1 MAQNERAGSASGLA
15 SGLAGL
21 RIETRF
27 RERNNHGWANE
38 NAGRKATTVG
48 DGIESDFTNK
58 PHDHARRR
66 DTDEDRSLLND
77 LHSATPP
84 ISVPRPDEQHR
95 TVDADPYPHK
105 PDDLQGSPLDSYLQT
120 HRPSISFNPQVSVDS
135 GNQVLLEEPLSTG
148 DLKNRPPQKFESR
161 SSGLRNALS
170 QDDDHGEPNHEFA
183 SWGHKRPQDRNLPTG
198 QSRAQPFARP
208 ENGSTVGSELDRPTS
223 LTSQSTVSPVTDE
236 IRTPP
241 DDSNH
246 TMFSP
251 FCVPSPTQSF
261 ASPEERCSSWS
272 GAISTPYGSKR
283 SSTLDRSSSLR
294 NSTRHSSRRS
304 TTSSGKSPASM
315 FLSIWSASEEPAPQP
330 DDEGQVVGDD
340 YVLGKQIGF
349 GGFSTVKEAYK
360 AEKHGETKRL
370 AVKIVR
376 KQITGRSEQENDEVQ
391 AEFDHEVRVWR
402 YLSHPHVLTLD
413 AVYETDY
420 ATFCFTK
427 LAIGGTLFDLVRQN
441 RSGLDTNLAK
451 KYTYQLACAIRY
463 LHQDARVVHRDIKLE
478 NCLLDPIK
486 STDGRTSSNLVLCD
500 FGMAEWMSMDNGGDS
515 PDPYEDAAD
524 RPPPQQ
530 MGPAG
535 SSTSVAGSL
544 EYASPELLQS
554 VDGVIHPSVDI
565 WAFGVIVY
573 AVVVGS
579 RPFQDSFTPR
589 IQANIL
595 SGIWDRD
602 AVVSNITDGHRR
614 QDRQHALDLVRGC
627 LDMDP
632 NRRWTIRDVLASPWL
647 REIHETAE
655 PSPDTVWRL

>member
-1 MAQNERAGSASGLA
+1 MEHSERAGLA

-21 RIETRF
+21 RIETNF
-27 RERNNHGWANE
+27 HERNKPKWANE

-48 DGIESDFTNK
+48 DGIESDHTNQS
-58 PHDHARRR
+58 HDYARRH
-66 DTDEDRSLLND
+66 DTDEDRSLISD

-84 ISVPRPDEQHR
+84 ISVPRHDEQHHAD
-95 TVDADPYPHK
+95 DADNFPHK
-105 PDDLQGSPLDSYLQT
+105 PDGVQGSPLDNYDSYLHT
-120 HRPSISFNPQVSVDS
+120 RRPSISFNPKVSVDS
-135 GNQVLLEEPLSTG
+135 GNQIPLEEPLSMG
-148 DLKNRPPQKFESR
+148 DVKNRPPQKFESR

-170 QDDDHGEPNHEFA
+170 QDDEHLEPNRESP
-183 SWGHKRPQDRNLPTG
+183 SWSPKRSLDRSFPTG
-198 QSRAQPFARP
+198 ESRAQPFARF
-208 ENGSTVGSELDRPTS
+208 ENGSTASPELDRPTS

-236 IRTPP
+236 VRTPP
-241 DDSNH
+241 DYSSH
-246 TMFSP
+246 TLLSP

-261 ASPEERCSSWS
+261 ASPEDRSSSWS
-272 GAISTPYGSKR
+272 GGIATPFGSKR

-304 TTSSGKSPASM
+304 TNSSGKSPAK
-315 FLSIWSASEEPAPQP
+315 PAPQP
-330 DDEGQVVGDD
+330 DDEGQMVGDD

-349 GGFSTVKEAYK
+349 GGFSAVKEAYK

-370 AVKIVR
+370 AVKIVK
-376 KQITGRSEQENDEVQ
+376 KQITGRSEHENDEVQ

-441 RSGLDTNLAK
+441 RSGLDSQSAK
-451 KYTYQLACAIRY
+451 KYAYQLACAIRY
-463 LHQDARVVHRDIKLE
+463 LHEDARVVHRDIKLE
-478 NCLLDPIK
+478 NCLLDPIE
-486 STDGRTSSNLVLCD
+486 SADGTTSSTLVLCD
-500 FGMAEWMSMDNGGDS
+500 FGMAEWMSIDNGGDS

-554 VDGVIHPSVDI
+554 SDGVIHPSVDV

-573 AVVVGS
+573 TIIVGS
-579 RPFQDSFTPR
+579 RPFQDSFAPR

-595 SGIWDRD
+595 SGTWDCNAVLADTVD
-602 AVVSNITDGHRR
+602 APVR
-614 QDRQHALDLVRGC
+614 QDRQYALDLIRGC
-627 LDMDP
+627 LEMDP
-632 NRRWTIRDVLASPWL
+632 NKRLSIRGVLSSPWL
-647 REIHETAE
+647 REVHEAAE

>member
-1 MAQNERAGSASGLA
+1 MEHSERAGLA

-21 RIETRF
+21 RIETNF
-27 RERNNHGWANE
+27 HERNKPKWANE
-38 NAGRKATTVG
+38 NAGGKATTVG
-48 DGIESDFTNK
+48 DGIESDHTNQS
-58 PHDHARRR
+58 HDYARRY
-66 DTDEDRSLLND
+66 DTDEDRSLISD

-84 ISVPRPDEQHR
+84 ISVPRHDEQHHAD
-95 TVDADPYPHK
+95 DADNFPHK
-105 PDDLQGSPLDSYLQT
+105 PDDVQGSPLDNYDSYLHT
-120 HRPSISFNPQVSVDS
+120 RRPSISFNPKVSVDS
-135 GNQVLLEEPLSTG
+135 GNQIPLEEPLSMG
-148 DLKNRPPQKFESR
+148 DVKNRPPQKFESR

-170 QDDDHGEPNHEFA
+170 QDDEHLEPNRESP
-183 SWGHKRPQDRNLPTG
+183 SWSPKRSLDRSFPTG
-198 QSRAQPFARP
+198 ESRAQPFARF
-208 ENGSTVGSELDRPTS
+208 ENGSTASSELGRPTS

-241 DDSNH
+241 DYSSH
-246 TMFSP
+246 TLLSP

-261 ASPEERCSSWS
+261 ASPEDRSSSWS
-272 GAISTPYGSKR
+272 GGIATPFSSKR

-304 TTSSGKSPASM
+304 TNSSGKSPASM
-315 FLSIWSASEEPAPQP
+315 FLSMWSNVEEPAPQP
-330 DDEGQVVGDD
+330 DDEGQMVGDD

-349 GGFSTVKEAYK
+349 GGFSAVKEAYK

-370 AVKIVR
+370 AVKIVK
-376 KQITGRSEQENDEVQ
+376 KQITGRSEHENDEVQ

-441 RSGLDTNLAK
+441 RTGLDSQSAK
-451 KYTYQLACAIRY
+451 KYAYQLACAIRY
-463 LHQDARVVHRDIKLE
+463 LHEDARVVHRDIKLE
-478 NCLLDPIK
+478 NCLLDPIE
-486 STDGRTSSNLVLCD
+486 SADGTTSSTLVLCD
-500 FGMAEWMSMDNGGDS
+500 FGMAEWMSIDNGGDS

-554 VDGVIHPSVDI
+554 ADGVIHPSVDV

-573 AVVVGS
+573 TIIVGS
-579 RPFQDSFTPR
+579 RPFQDSFAPR

-595 SGIWDRD
+595 SGTWDCN
-602 AVVSNITDGHRR
+602 AVLADTVDSPLR
-614 QDRQHALDLVRGC
+614 QDRQYALDLIRGC
-627 LDMDP
+627 LEMNP
-632 NRRWTIRDVLASPWL
+632 NKRLSIRGVLSSPWL
-647 REIHETAE
+647 REVHEAAE

>member
-236 IRTPP
+236 IRTPLMIQ
-241 DDSNH
+241 
-246 TMFSP
+246 TI
-251 FCVPSPTQSF
+251 
-261 ASPEERCSSWS
+261 RCSRRF
-272 GAISTPYGSKR
+272 ACR
-283 SSTLDRSSSLR
+283 RQR
-294 NSTRHSSRRS
+294 NLSRRPKNAAALGLELS
-304 TTSSGKSPASM
+304 QPHTEASAALLLIAAASPASM

>member
-1 MAQNERAGSASGLA
+1 MEHSERAGLA

-21 RIETRF
+21 RIETNF
-27 RERNNHGWANE
+27 HERNTPKWANE

-48 DGIESDFTNK
+48 DGIESDHTNQS
-58 PHDHARRR
+58 HDYARRH
-66 DTDEDRSLLND
+66 DTDEDRSLISD

-84 ISVPRPDEQHR
+84 ISVPRYDEQHR
-95 TVDADPYPHK
+95 ADDADSFPHK
-105 PDDLQGSPLDSYLQT
+105 PDGVRGSPLDNYDSYLHT
-120 HRPSISFNPQVSVDS
+120 HRPSISFNPKVSVDS
-135 GNQVLLEEPLSTG
+135 GNQIPLEEPLSMG
-148 DLKNRPPQKFESR
+148 DVKNRPPQKFESR

-170 QDDDHGEPNHEFA
+170 QDDEHLEPNRESP
-183 SWGHKRPQDRNLPTG
+183 SWSPKRSLDRSFPTG
-198 QSRAQPFARP
+198 ESRAQPFARF
-208 ENGSTVGSELDRPTS
+208 ENGSTASPELGRPTS

-236 IRTPP
+236 VRTPP
-241 DDSNH
+241 DYSSN
-246 TMFSP
+246 TLLSP
-251 FCVPSPTQSF
+251 FCAPSPTQSF
-261 ASPEERCSSWS
+261 ASPEDRSSSWS
-272 GAISTPYGSKR
+272 GGIATPFGSKR

-304 TTSSGKSPASM
+304 TNSSGKSPASM
-315 FLSIWSASEEPAPQP
+315 FLSMWNNIEEPAPLP
-330 DDEGQVVGDD
+330 DDEGQMVGDD

-349 GGFSTVKEAYK
+349 GGFSAVKEAYK

-370 AVKIVR
+370 AVKIVK
-376 KQITGRSEQENDEVQ
+376 KQITGRSEHENDEVQ

-441 RSGLDTNLAK
+441 RSGLDSQSAK
-451 KYTYQLACAIRY
+451 KYAYQLACAIRY
-463 LHQDARVVHRDIKLE
+463 LHEDARVVHRDIKLE
-478 NCLLDPIK
+478 NCLLDPIE
-486 STDGRTSSNLVLCD
+486 SADGTTSSTLVLCD
-500 FGMAEWMSMDNGGDS
+500 FGMAEWMSIDNGGDS

-554 VDGVIHPSVDI
+554 VDGVIHPSVDV

-573 AVVVGS
+573 TIIVGS

-595 SGIWDRD
+595 SGTWDYN
-602 AVVSNITDGHRR
+602 AVFAGTVDGPLR
-614 QDRQHALDLVRGC
+614 QDRQHALDLIRGC
-627 LDMDP
+627 LEMDP
-632 NRRWTIRDVLASPWL
+632 NKRLSIRGVLSSPWL
-647 REIHETAE
+647 REVHEAAE

>member
-1 MAQNERAGSASGLA
+1 MAHSERAGLA

-21 RIETRF
+21 RIETHF
-27 RERNNHGWANE
+27 HERSNSRWGSE
-38 NAGRKATTVG
+38 NSGRKATTVG
-48 DGIESDFTNK
+48 DGIESDYTK
-58 PHDHARRR
+58 QSHDYARRR
-66 DTDEDRSLLND
+66 DTDEDRSLSSD

-84 ISVPRPDEQHR
+84 ISVPRPDEQRHAI
-95 TVDADPYPHK
+95 DNDNYPHK
-105 PDDLQGSPLDSYLQT
+105 PDDVQGSPLDSYLQT
-120 HRPSISFNPQVSVDS
+120 RRPSISFNPTVSVDS
-135 GNQVLLEEPLSTG
+135 GNQIPLEEPLSTG
-148 DLKNRPPQKFESR
+148 DVKNRPPQRFESR

-170 QDDDHGEPNHEFA
+170 QDDDHVELNNESPNW
-183 SWGHKRPQDRNLPTG
+183 SPKRAHDRGFPTG
-198 QSRAQPFARP
+198 QSRPQPFARS
-208 ENGSTVGSELDRPTS
+208 ENGSIMGSELDRPTS

-236 IRTPP
+236 LRTPP
-241 DDSNH
+241 DDSTH
-246 TMFSP
+246 TMLSP
-251 FCVPSPTQSF
+251 FYLSSPTQSF

-272 GAISTPYGSKR
+272 GGIATPFGSKR

-315 FLSIWSASEEPAPQP
+315 FLSMWGNREEPVSQP
-330 DDEGQVVGDD
+330 DDEGQMVGDD

-370 AVKIVR
+370 AVKIVK
-376 KQITGRSEQENDEVQ
+376 KQVTGRSEQENDEVQ

-441 RSGLDTNLAK
+441 RSGLDTTLAK

-463 LHQDARVVHRDIKLE
+463 LHEDARVVHRDIKLE
-478 NCLLDPIK
+478 NCLLDPVEAA
-486 STDGRTSSNLVLCD
+486 DGTTSSNLVLCD
-500 FGMAEWMSMDNGGDS
+500 FGMAEWMSMDSGGDS

-554 VDGVIHPSVDI
+554 VDGVIHPAVDV

-573 AVVVGS
+573 TVIVGS
-579 RPFQDSFTPR
+579 RPFQDSFAPR

-595 SGIWDRD
+595 SGTWDCD
-602 AVVSNITDGHRR
+602 AVSGDYTDDYIR

-627 LDMDP
+627 LEMDP
-632 NRRWTIRDVLASPWL
+632 NRRWSIRDVIASPWL
-647 REIHETAE
+647 REIHETTE